1 MRGARRH
8 YASLRYAGM
17 NAHPLLQRTRRHAA
31 TQGDW
36 TAVAA
41 VDYASHRQTFQADYA
56 RKCWRRLA
64 RRRAVAP
71 VVARACWQ
79 RQARVL
85 DVGCGL
91 GDFTRELARALP
103 AASVVGLDVS
113 ADMVAHARSA
123 NAHRRVAYAVAD
135 LAHDSPRDPAL
146 GAGSFSLATST
157 MALHW
162 PGPDSAFLAGCYRL
176 IAPGGVF
183 VAGLHGKG
191 SCEEGVAAFE
201 KAAGLNL
208 ERLPTMFKRRS
219 AAEWTKALG
228 DAGFVGVEVDTRT
241 VATRYASAADAQR
254 RLAAAWPPILSGH
267 VPPADVDALV
277 AAAARAILDGGGV
290 MTSRLIE
297 FSASVPEVRY
307 GVCDWFKK

>member
-1 MRGARRH
+1 MRSARRH

-17 NAHPLLQRTRRHAA
+17 NALPRLQRTRRHAA

-41 VDYASHRQTFQADYA
+41 RDYASHRQTFQADYA

-85 DVGCGL
+85 DVGCGS

-103 AASVVGLDVS
+103 AASLVGLDVS
-113 ADMVAHARSA
+113 ADMVAHARRE
-123 NAHRRVAYAVAD
+123 NAHRRVTYAVAD
-135 LAHDSPRDPAL
+135 LARDAPRDPVL
-146 GAGSFSLATST
+146 GAGSFLLATST

-162 PGPDSAFLAGCYRL
+162 PGPDPAFLAGLYRL

-183 VAGLHGKG
+183 VAGLHGEG
-191 SCEEGVAAFE
+191 SCEEGVAAF
-201 KAAGLNL
+201 ATAGLDL
-208 ERLPTMFKRRS
+208 ESLPTMFKRRS
-219 AAEWTKALG
+219 AAEWTIALG
-228 DAGFVGVEVDTRT
+228 DAGFVGVEVETRT
-241 VATRYASAADAQR
+241 VVTRYASAANAQR

-277 AAAARAILDGGGV
+277 AAAARAMLDDGGI

-297 FSASVPEVRY
+297 FSAEVR
-307 GVCDWFKK
+307 